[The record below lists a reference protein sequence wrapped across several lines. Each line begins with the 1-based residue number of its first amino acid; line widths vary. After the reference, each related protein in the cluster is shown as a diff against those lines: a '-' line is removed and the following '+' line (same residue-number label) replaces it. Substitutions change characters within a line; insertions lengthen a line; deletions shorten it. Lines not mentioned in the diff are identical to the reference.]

1 MIIDINNT
9 KIIRVIGE
17 MLEMGAKLEWVEGN
31 VCMCET
37 RKSDTWRIRW
47 DAKELVLNALLCL
60 FKKWIAQGMFEYW
73 WQWSSRVG
81 TFNIQEK
88 QEIKIL
94 GKDPEYK
101 RENWPLKRGNAFS
114 VLKNRRIN

>member
-1 MIIDINNT
+1 MET
-9 KIIRVIGE
+9 MLRCKGIGFE
-17 MLEMGAKLEWVEGN
+17 CSA
-31 VCMCET
+31 
-37 RKSDTWRIRW
+37 
-47 DAKELVLNALLCL
+47 L
-60 FKKWIAQGMFEYW
+60 FKKWIVQGMFEYW

-88 QEIKIL
+88 QETKIL

-101 RENWPLKRGNAFS
+101 WENWPLKGGNAFS